1 MKLLSGLLD
10 RLLLLFAVA
19 IAGVLPAFV
28 QQYRQRL
35 AGRLD
40 QINEDLAAWRQI
52 AQRLHAGDMQALIQH
67 HVDSDDPTFTAEAA
81 ALQTMLQQATELEA
95 AVAAMQ
101 GSLTEQ
107 VSGWLQHL
115 RWNDVE
121 ATWALFQPQF
131 PLDPQGLLFAL
142 IGGGLLWLLLLGV
155 GLATAAGFR
164 RIGGSTTHRR
174 HVPGRRL
181 GGSG

>member
-10 RLLLLFAVA
+10 RLLLLIAVVA
-19 IAGVLPAFV
+19 AGVLPAFV

-35 AGRLD
+35 SGRLD

-52 AQRLHAGDMQALIQH
+52 AERLHAGDMQALILH
-67 HVDSDDPTFTAEAA
+67 HLDSGDPTFTAEAT
-81 ALQTMLQQATELEA
+81 ALQSMLQQAAQLEA

-101 GSLTEQ
+101 GSLTQQ

-115 RWNDVE
+115 RWNDLE

-142 IGGGLLWLLLLGV
+142 VGGGLLWLLLLG
-155 GLATAAGFR
+155 GSLATAAACRHIGRSMAR
-164 RIGGSTTHRR
+164 RRR
-174 HVPGRRL
+174 VSGRRL
-181 GGSG
+181 GSAG

>member
-10 RLLLLFAVA
+10 RLLLLLAVA
-19 IAGVLPAFV
+19 AAGVLPAFV

-52 AQRLHAGDMQALIQH
+52 AERLHGGDMQALIRH
-67 HVDSDDPTFTAEAA
+67 HLDSGDATFTAEAA
-81 ALQTMLQQATELEA
+81 ALQSMLQQSAELEA
-95 AVAAMQ
+95 ALAAMQ
-101 GSLTEQ
+101 GSLPEQ
-107 VSGWLQHL
+107 VMGWLQHL

-142 IGGGLLWLLLLGV
+142 LGGGLLWLLLIGG
-155 GLATAAGFR
+155 GLVAAAGCRQIGRSMAR
-164 RIGGSTTHRR
+164 R
-174 HVPGRRL
+174 RRL
-181 GGSG
+181 RSLRPGGQV

>member
-10 RLLLLFAVA
+10 RLLLLIAVA
-19 IAGVLPAFV
+19 AFGVLPAFV

-52 AQRLHAGDMQALIQH
+52 AERLHQGDMQAMIRH
-67 HVDSDDPTFTAEAA
+67 HRDSGDATFVAGAD
-81 ALQTMLQQATELEA
+81 ALQTMLQQAAELQTA
-95 AVAAMQ
+95 LNAMQ
-101 GSLTEQ
+101 GSLPAQ
-107 VSGWLQHL
+107 IAGWLQHL

-131 PLDPQGLLFAL
+131 PMDPQGLLFAL
-142 IGGGLLWLLLLGV
+142 VGGGLLWLLLIGTAVASASAWRQLG
-155 GLATAAGFR
+155 LR
-164 RIGGSTTHRR
+164 RARR
-174 HVPGRRL
+174 RRL
-181 GGSG
+181 RS